1 MTQDL
6 ASSLATLV
14 QGIRDGRVALVMDAD
29 GMVVASA
36 GGETALAESL
46 AGEYGVILREAQSL
60 CEAEGWGPLRT
71 FTVQGASLRLA
82 FGEIP
87 GDLRLGLSGGPEALV
102 GLMRRAVGAAAPDL
116 GTV

>member
-14 QGIRDGRVALVMDAD
+14 GGIRDGRVALVMDAE

-36 GGETALAESL
+36 GGERALAESL
-46 AGEYGVILREAQSL
+46 AGEYSVILREVQSL
-60 CEAEGWGPLRT
+60 CEVQGWGPLRT

-87 GDLRLGLSGGPEALV
+87 GDLRLGLSGGPEGLV
-102 GLMRRAVGAAAPDL
+102 GLMRRAVGSAAPEF
-116 GTV
+116 GAV